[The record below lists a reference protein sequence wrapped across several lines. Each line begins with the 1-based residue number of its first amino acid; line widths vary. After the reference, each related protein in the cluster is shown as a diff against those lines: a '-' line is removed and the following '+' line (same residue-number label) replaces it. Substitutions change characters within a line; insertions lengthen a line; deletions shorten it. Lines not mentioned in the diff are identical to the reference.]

1 MMALYP
7 EAEVRLYDAG
17 HFALETH
24 AQEIAGA
31 IRDFLGRKVPRAQAT
46 VR

>member
-1 MMALYP
+1 MVLYP

-17 HFALETH
+17 RFALEDY

-31 IRDFLGRKVPRAQAT
+31 IRDFLGCRVLQTSPT
-46 VR
+46 TP